1 MIARWIFLAVL
12 VLSGRVWA
20 DGFDYSI
27 VGNGCMVDNPS
38 IQNDLYENRGHG
50 VGFKP
55 GKSGTIRLTCP
66 ITIDRHQASCV
77 GCSVG
82 SSNRKWHS
90 YTIFYKDTDGVA
102 TGTFINVQLRHAN
115 FSAPATGLNWMNTT
129 VALPATGPTSFT
141 VDIPDVDPGLASF
154 WWFEV
159 RLTRHASSTADVE
172 FLGITLQ

>member
-1 MIARWIFLAVL
+1 MMARWIFLAVL
-12 VLSGRVWA
+12 ALSGRVLA

-27 VGNGCMVDNPS
+27 VGNGCMVDTVS
-38 IQNDLYENRGHG
+38 IRNDLYENRGHG

-55 GKSGTIRLTCP
+55 GKFGTIRLTCP
-66 ITIDRHQASCV
+66 ITIDRHGS
-77 GCSVG
+77 GG

-90 YTIFYKDTDGVA
+90 YTIFYKDTDGAA

-115 FSAPATGLNWMNTT
+115 FNAPDIGLNWMNTT
-129 VALPATGPTSFT
+129 VALSATGPTSFT
-141 VDIPDVDPGLASF
+141 VDIPDVDPGPASF

-159 RLTRHASSTADVE
+159 RLTRKAPSTADVE